1 MTWYRDDSDLAP
13 YVDRVYNTLPPCLVV
28 LGVRFAPPWLFLSFV
43 FTFLT
48 GLDFDTNVILI

>member
-1 MTWYRDDSDLAP
+1 MTWYRGESDLAL

-28 LGVRFAPPWLFLSFV
+28 LDVRLAPRWLLFSFV
-43 FTFLT
+43 FFLLT